1 MRKKYI
7 EPVVKVVKLNPEQAV
22 LQHCST
28 LAVGLSD
35 SNWSGNCNAES
46 ATNNACKKS
55 SSTVAGT
62 DYAAYS

>member
-1 MRKKYI
+1 MKRKYT

-28 LAVGLSD
+28 LASGLSD
-35 SNWSGNCNAES
+35 SNWSGNCNVATE
-46 ATNNACKKS
+46 TNNACKKS
-55 SSTVAGT
+55 SSLVAGT